1 MSVCSGSG
9 QSSMGAILTI
19 KHNDSQLCVLYD
31 LSTATPLTSL
41 MSLQRESE
49 NQWMRTASSEWRC
62 AEQSVTISAGWCGVT
77 SSLTGPC
84 SWHLSTFMRAAKIA
98 TMGWALSWELKVQ
111 LPLFTSPL
119 LHPLT
124 APSCHIVRL
133 KVQTSPDSRLE
144 THLEASLWDYGGKQW
159 PSGGAFF
166 IPDLCG
172 QSFTNDHR
180 MVAATAARPQSTLNT
195 QPIALRLKS
204 YYLKVNP
211 CIIHNECIMFLL
223 LPTSPNIRVYIN
235 THLPRTLYNLLW

>member
-1 MSVCSGSG
+1 MGS
-9 QSSMGAILTI
+9 
-19 KHNDSQLCVLYD
+19 
-31 LSTATPLTSL
+31 
-41 MSLQRESE
+41 
-49 NQWMRTASSEWRC
+49 
-62 AEQSVTISAGWCGVT
+62 
-77 SSLTGPC
+77 
-84 SWHLSTFMRAAKIA
+84 
-98 TMGWALSWELKVQ
+98 ALGWELKVQ

-133 KVQTSPDSRLE
+133 KVQTSPSDSRP
-144 THLEASLWDYGGKQW
+144 TWKH
-159 PSGGAFF
+159 
-166 IPDLCG
+166 LCG
-172 QSFTNDHR
+172 IMAASSDP
-180 MVAATAARPQSTLNT
+180 VAALSSSRTCVDKALQMTIGWWQPPQRRSQTSEYTLNT

>member
-1 MSVCSGSG
+1 MSVCSDSG

-31 LSTATPLTSL
+31 LSTTTLLTSL

-62 AEQSVTISAGWCGVT
+62 AEQSVTISAAGWCDVT

-98 TMGWALSWELKVQ
+98 TMGWALGCELKVQ

-133 KVQTSPDSRLE
+133 KVQTSPSDSRP
-144 THLEASLWDYGGKQW
+144 TWKHLCGIMAASSDPVAALSSSRTCVDKALQMTIGWWRPPQ
-159 PSGGAFF
+159 
-166 IPDLCG
+166 PDLRVHW
-172 QSFTNDHR
+172 TH
-180 MVAATAARPQSTLNT
+180 
-195 QPIALRLKS
+195 
-204 YYLKVNP
+204 
-211 CIIHNECIMFLL
+211 
-223 LPTSPNIRVYIN
+223 SPL
-235 THLPRTLYNLLW
+235 H